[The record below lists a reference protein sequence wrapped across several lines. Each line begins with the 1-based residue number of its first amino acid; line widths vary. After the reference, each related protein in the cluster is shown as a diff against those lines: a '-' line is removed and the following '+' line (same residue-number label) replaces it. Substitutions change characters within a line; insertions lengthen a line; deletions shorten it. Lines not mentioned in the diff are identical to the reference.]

1 MICGP
6 VAGLALGL
14 TTAASAQG
22 HAHVEHGQ
30 VAPIPAAPSLP
41 PAPDMRPAW
50 QGAAPA
56 PMQTSAMMPDD
67 RTRQAWLN
75 ECHRRTAMYYGGHR
89 KRGHHHDDARRED
102 RGPSYCEAYFEDYY
116 RNYRGYAQGYAYAV
130 PVAPPM
136 MMHTQMAQPRAPEC
150 REIETVTYEP
160 IRTRVI
166 PRRAAPRRVVPD
178 KRIRIAP
185 DKRQRMD

>member
-30 VAPIPAAPSLP
+30 VAPIPAAPPLP
-41 PAPDMRPAW
+41 SAPDMRPAW
-50 QGAAPA
+50 QGASSAAP
-56 PMQTSAMMPDD
+56 MMPDA
-67 RTRQAWLN
+67 RTRDAWLN
-75 ECHRRTAMYYGGHR
+75 ECHRRTQMYYSGYRKHR
-89 KRGHHHDDARRED
+89 RHHDDSRRGE
-102 RGPSYCEAYFEDYY
+102 GGMSYCEAYFEDYY
-116 RNYRGYAQGYAYAV
+116 RNYRGYAQAYAYAV
-130 PVAPPM
+130 PVAAPM
-136 MMHTQMAQPRAPEC
+136 MVHTQVAAPQAQDC
-150 REIETVTYEP
+150 REVETVTYEP

-178 KRIRIAP
+178 KRIRVAP
-185 DKRQRMD
+185 DKRLRMD